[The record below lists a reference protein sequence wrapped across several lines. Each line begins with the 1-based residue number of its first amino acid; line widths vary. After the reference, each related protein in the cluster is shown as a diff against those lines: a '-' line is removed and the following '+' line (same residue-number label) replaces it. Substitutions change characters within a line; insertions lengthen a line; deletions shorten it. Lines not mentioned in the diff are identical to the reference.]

1 MKINVYA
8 ANLLRRMDRR
18 ASLQKQ
24 FAGRSEF
31 ALRVVPA
38 VEMDNGAWGL
48 WQTFCQIAAEEAV
61 RNTAVTL
68 NLKLIT
74 DLFGFMR
81 ACASACCNY
90 LESNWFVYCT
100 YLFPVILIITK
111 AFSL

>member
-48 WQTFCQIAAEEAV
+48 WQSFRQIVAEEAARV
-61 RNTAVTL
+61 DSRYIEFKV
-68 NLKLIT
+68 
-74 DLFGFMR
+74 DYRFVWVH
-81 ACASACCNY
+81 
-90 LESNWFVYCT
+90 ESMC
-100 YLFPVILIITK
+100 
-111 AFSL
+111 